1 MDVTPMFSKIMM
13 SNCNGGNSDN
23 NLSPEE
29 VAELVQIG
37 TTFVN
42 GLILGV
48 ATDKMVAKLSS
59 ATLFHD

>member
-1 MDVTPMFSKIMM
+1 MDATHMFSKIMM
-13 SNCNGGNSDN
+13 SNRNDGDSDN

-42 GLILGV
+42 GLLLGV
-48 ATDKMVAKLSS
+48 ATEKWSQ
-59 ATLFHD
+59 TL

>member
-1 MDVTPMFSKIMM
+1 MAKTMDVTPMFSKIMM

-37 TTFVN
+37 TTFVRRGKKSKSEY
-42 GLILGV
+42 GL
-48 ATDKMVAKLSS
+48 S
-59 ATLFHD
+59 